1 MSAPHTAAPPRR
13 STGETR
19 PEILLLRGVA
29 VVAILVHHLWPG
41 RLPGGFAALDVFF
54 VISGYLVTGI
64 LFGMRERGGIDF
76 WAYLARRARRILPS
90 AITVL
95 LACLIGMFAF
105 VSITD
110 WGRTAGELLAS
121 ALFLENWALITADLA
136 YAAPD
141 TATALQHYWT
151 LAVEAQFYVL
161 WALVLRVL
169 LGRGGPLGAGRRRAG
184 TLGIAA
190 TLTLSLVVSIVWC
203 TIAPESGYLSTATRI
218 WELAAGGL
226 LAVLVRRI
234 PALRVGVPL
243 AVAGWVLIGLS
254 FVLLDPSVAW
264 PGFLA
269 VMPVAGAVLVI
280 AAGVPHEPSPLR
292 RLTDNAVTRTLA
304 DSSYAIY
311 LWHWPLLVFADRA
324 LGHPPTTPEKLG
336 IVLASL
342 LLGWGTTVL
351 VERPIRFGV
360 LARAR
365 PLATLVVGA
374 LAIAA
379 VAIPALSVRTAMQRT
394 TELYEAVAQAPAAD
408 LCVGAEALMP
418 GADCV
423 DGPYPGLSPDPL
435 GDWEEVSVLHGMGCA
450 TDNVLPDVRPC
461 DFGDPEGEV
470 RVALV
475 GDSHAMKLW
484 PALEQIAES
493 EGWRLTTFLKS
504 QCEFTLPEVEGT
516 SGCPEW
522 RAEVASRLATDGPW
536 DLVIT
541 TGAAHATGGAG
552 AADGYRAVWQPLIDA
567 GAGLIVVRDN
577 PYLTG
582 DPRACIAD
590 HLDDPSACDNPRAD
604 ALLPDTFAET
614 AAGMPGA
621 HVVDLTE
628 LFCDAD
634 TCFAVVGG
642 VITHRDFT
650 HITDEFSRS
659 YAPYLAAKLAVIA
672 PELFRT

>member
-1 MSAPHTAAPPRR
+1 MSPAAPPAEAR

-19 PEILLLRGVA
+19 PEILVLRGIA
-29 VVAILVHHLWPG
+29 ILAILVHHLWQG

-54 VISGYLVTGI
+54 VISGYLVTRI
-64 LFGMRERGGIDF
+64 LFGMRERGGIDI

-95 LACLIGMFAF
+95 LACLVGMFAF

-121 ALFLENWALITADLA
+121 AVFMENWALIAADLA

-141 TATALQHYWT
+141 SATALQHYWT
-151 LAVEAQFYVL
+151 LAVEAQFYVA
-161 WALVLRVL
+161 WALLMMVL
-169 LGRGGPLGAGRRRAG
+169 LGRGAAFGAHRRRAG
-184 TLGIAA
+184 AIGIAVVLA
-190 TLTLSLVVSIVWC
+190 ISLAVSVVWC
-203 TIAPESGYLSTATRI
+203 ALAPVSGYLSTATRI

-234 PALRVGVPL
+234 PPLRVGAPL
-243 AVAGWVLIGLS
+243 AIAGWALIAGSL
-254 FVLLDPSVAW
+254 VLLNTSMAW

-269 VMPVAGAVLVI
+269 VIPVAGAVLVI
-280 AAGVPHEPSPLR
+280 AAGVPHDAPRLR
-292 RLTDNAVTRTLA
+292 RLTDNRFTRDLA

-311 LWHWPLLVFADRA
+311 LWHWPILVFADRA
-324 LGHPPTTPEKLG
+324 LGHPPGTPEKIG
-336 IVLASL
+336 IVVASL
-342 LLGWGTTVL
+342 ALGWATTVL
-351 VERPIRFGV
+351 VERPIRFGP

-365 PLATLVVGA
+365 PLATLTVAA
-374 LAIAA
+374 LAISA
-379 VAIPALSVRTAMQRT
+379 VVVPALAVRHVMQRT
-394 TELYEAVAQAPAAD
+394 TELYTAVAQAPAAD
-408 LCVGAEALMP
+408 LCAGAEARMP

-435 GDWEEVSVLHGMGCA
+435 GEWEEVSVLHAMGCA
-450 TDNVLPDVRPC
+450 TDNILPDVHPC
-461 DFGDPEGEV
+461 DFGDPDGDV
-470 RVALV
+470 HVALV

-484 PALEQIAES
+484 AALKAIAES
-493 EGWRLTTFLKS
+493 QGWRLTTFLKA

-522 RAEVASRLATDGPW
+522 RAEVAERLRDDGPW
-536 DLVIT
+536 DLVVT
-541 TGAAHATGGAG
+541 TGAAHATGGEG
-552 AADGYRAVWQPLIDA
+552 AAEGYRAVWQPLIDA
-567 GAGLIVVRDN
+567 GARLIVVHDN
-577 PYLTG
+577 PYLEG
-582 DPRACIAD
+582 DVRACIAD
-590 HLDDPSACDNPRAD
+590 HLDDPSACDNPRSASF
-604 ALLPDTFAET
+604 LPDTMAD
-614 AAGMPGA
+614 AARDLPGA

-628 LFCDAD
+628 LFCDAT

-659 YAPYLAAKLAVIA
+659 YAPYLAAKLAAIA
-672 PELFRT
+672 PELFSG

>member
-1 MSAPHTAAPPRR
+1 MTSPAR

-19 PEILLLRGVA
+19 PEILVLRGVA
-29 VVAILVHHLWPG
+29 VLAILVHHLWQG

-64 LFGMRERGGIDF
+64 LFGMRERNGIDF
-76 WAYLARRARRILPS
+76 WSYLARRARRILPS

-110 WGRTAGELLAS
+110 WGRTSGELFAS
-121 ALFLENWALITADLA
+121 ALFVENWALIVADLA

-141 TATALQHYWT
+141 TATAVQHYWT
-151 LAVEAQFYVL
+151 LAVEAQFYIV
-161 WALVLRVL
+161 WALLLMML
-169 LGRGGPLGAGRRRAG
+169 LGRKGALTERRRRAG
-184 TLGIAA
+184 TIGIAVV
-190 TLTLSLVVSIVWC
+190 LVLSLVTSIVWC
-203 TIAPESGYLSTATRI
+203 ALAPTSGYLSTATRI

-234 PALRVGVPL
+234 PPLRIGAPL
-243 AVAGWVLIGLS
+243 AIIGWVLIGLS
-254 FVLLDPSVAW
+254 FVLLNPSVAW
-264 PGFLA
+264 PGYLA
-269 VMPVAGAVLVI
+269 LLPVAGAVLVI
-280 AAGVPHEPSPLR
+280 AAGVPHDATRLR
-292 RLTDNAVTRTLA
+292 RLTDNRITRDLA

-324 LGHPPTTPEKLG
+324 LGHAPTTPEKIG
-336 IVLASL
+336 IVVASL
-342 LLGWGTTVL
+342 LLGWATTVL
-351 VERPIRFGV
+351 VERPIRFGP
-360 LARAR
+360 LARSR
-365 PLATLVVGA
+365 PLATLVVSA

-379 VAIPALSVRTAMQRT
+379 IAIPAISVRQVMQRT
-394 TELYEAVAQAPAAD
+394 TELYEAVAQTPSAD
-408 LCVGAEALMP
+408 LCNGAEARMP

-435 GDWEEVSVLHGMGCA
+435 GEWEDVSVLHEMGCA
-450 TDNVLPDVRPC
+450 TDNIVPDVHSC
-461 DFGDPEGEV
+461 DFGDPDGV
-470 RVALV
+470 VHVALV

-484 PALEQIAES
+484 KALQAIAES
-493 EGWRLTTFLKS
+493 EGWKLTTYLKS
-504 QCEFTLPEVEGT
+504 QCEFTVPEVEGT

-522 RAEVASRLATDGPW
+522 RASVAEQLATEGPW

-541 TGAAHATGGAG
+541 TGAAHATGGEG

-567 GAGLIVVRDN
+567 GARLIVVRDN

-590 HLDDPSACDNPRAD
+590 HLDDTSACDNPRSESF
-604 ALLPDTFAET
+604 LPDTFAET
-614 AAGMPGA
+614 AATMPGA
-621 HVVDLTE
+621 SVVDLTE
-628 LFCDAD
+628 LFCDAT

-659 YAPYLAAKLAVIA
+659 YAPYLAAKLAAIS
-672 PELFRT
+672 PELFAHPAD

>member
-1 MSAPHTAAPPRR
+1 MTGARNA
-13 STGETR
+13 GETR
-19 PEILLLRGVA
+19 PEILVLRGVA
-29 VVAILVHHLWPG
+29 VLAILVHHLWQG

-64 LFGMRERGGIDF
+64 LFGMRDRGGIDF
-76 WAYLARRARRILPS
+76 WAFQARRARRILPS

-95 LACLIGMFAF
+95 LACLAGMFAF

-121 ALFLENWALITADLA
+121 SLFVENWALITADIA
-136 YAAPD
+136 YATPD

-161 WALVLRVL
+161 WALLLMAL
-169 LGRGGPLGAGRRRAG
+169 LGRGPALGDSRRRAG
-184 TLGIAA
+184 TIGIAA
-190 TLTLSLVVSIVWC
+190 TLVISLAVSVIWC
-203 TIAPESGYLSTATRI
+203 TLAPASGYLSTATRL

-226 LAVLVRRI
+226 LAVLVRRV
-234 PALRVGVPL
+234 PSMRVSVPL
-243 AVAGWVLIGLS
+243 AASGWLMIGAS
-254 FVLLDPSVAW
+254 FVLLNPSMAW

-269 VMPVAGAVLVI
+269 LLPVAGAVLVI
-280 AAGVPHEPSPLR
+280 AAGVPHNAPRLR
-292 RLTDNAVTRTLA
+292 RLTDNWLTRNLA

-324 LGHPPTTPEKLG
+324 LGHPPTTPDKIG
-336 IVLASL
+336 IAFASL
-342 LLGWGTTVL
+342 LLGWATTVL
-351 VERPIRFGV
+351 VERPIRYGP
-360 LARAR
+360 LARSR
-365 PLATLVVGA
+365 PLATLAVGV

-379 VAIPALSVRTAMQRT
+379 VAIPSIAVRQVMQRT
-394 TELYEAVAQAPAAD
+394 TELYDAVAQTPTAD
-408 LCVGAEALMP
+408 LCDGAEARMP

-435 GDWEEVSVLHGMGCA
+435 GEWEEVSVLHAMGCA
-450 TDNVLPDVRPC
+450 TDNILPDLHSC
-461 DFGDPEGEV
+461 DFGDPDGDV

-484 PALEQIAES
+484 PALQAIAET

-522 RAEVASRLATDGPW
+522 RTSVAEQLGADGPW
-536 DLVIT
+536 DLVVT
-541 TGAAHATGGAG
+541 TGAAHATAGDG
-552 AADGYRAVWQPLIDA
+552 AAAGYRAVWQPLIGA
-567 GAGLIVVRDN
+567 GARLIVVHDN

-590 HLDDPSACDNPRAD
+590 HLDDTSACDNPRSESF
-604 ALLPDTFAET
+604 LPDTFAE
-614 AAGMPGA
+614 AAETLSGA
-621 HVVDLTE
+621 SVIDLTE
-628 LFCDAD
+628 LFCDAT

-650 HITDEFSRS
+650 HVTDEFSRS
-659 YAPYLAAKLAVIA
+659 YAPYVAAKLASIA
-672 PELFRT
+672 PELFTH